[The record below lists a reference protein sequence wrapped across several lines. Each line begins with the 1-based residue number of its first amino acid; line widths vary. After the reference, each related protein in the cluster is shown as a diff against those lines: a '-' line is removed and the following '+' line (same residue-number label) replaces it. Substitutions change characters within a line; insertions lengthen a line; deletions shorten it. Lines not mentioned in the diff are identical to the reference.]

1 MTAVTSQFEGVVAL
15 AFPDKWMSDE
25 QFFAFCQL
33 NRDVKIERNAQG
45 EIIITSPTGSETGNW
60 NSEFNGELGIWNRKH
75 QLGKTFDS
83 SAGFKLP
90 NGATYGPDAAW
101 IRLEKWNALT
111 PDEKKKFAPIVPDFI
126 MELRSPSDRLESI
139 QEKIAE
145 FMERGCLMA
154 WLIDPEA
161 QQTTVYRADGSET
174 TVLFAEVLSGEDVL
188 PWFRVQLGEL
198 FEQTL

>member
-1 MTAVTSQFEGVVAL
+1 MTAFTSQFEGVVAL

-60 NSEFNGELGIWNRKH
+60 NSEFNGELGIWNRKY

-101 IRLEKWNALT
+101 IRHEKWNALT

-145 FMERGCLMA
+145 FMESGCLMA

-161 QQTTVYRADGSET
+161 QHTTVYRADGSET
-174 TVLFAEVLSGEDVL
+174 TVPFTEILSGESVL
-188 PWFRVQLGEL
+188 PGFNVQLGEL
-198 FEQTL
+198 FE

>member
-1 MTAVTSQFEGVVAL
+1 MTAITSQFEGILSL
-15 AFPDKWMSDE
+15 AFPDKGMSDE

-45 EIIITSPTGSETGNW
+45 EIVIMSPTGSETGNW
-60 NSEFNGELGIWNRKH
+60 NSEFNTELGVWNRKN

-101 IRLEKWNALT
+101 MPREKWNSISAA
-111 PDEKKKFAPIVPDFI
+111 EKRKFAPLVPDFI
-126 MELRSPSDRLESI
+126 MELRSPSDRLEPI
-139 QEKIAE
+139 QDKIAE
-145 FMERGCLMA
+145 FMECGCRLA

-174 TVLFAEVLSGEDVL
+174 TVPFEEMLSGEDVL
-188 PWFRVQLGEL
+188 PGFSVNLTNL
-198 FEQTL
+198 FE